1 MTHRWLASLL
11 APFLL
16 LALLVCSAATR
27 AQDLLAVPAIEGR
40 RVIDT
45 TGTLGAEQVRSLTA
59 KLAAIEAK
67 RGTQIV
73 VLMVPSVTPEDI
85 ESFTQRV
92 GDAWKLGRAA
102 VGDGVLIVVA
112 KNDRKVRLAAA
123 KALEG
128 ALPDLALRRI
138 ITEQISPAFKAGD
151 YAGGISA
158 AIDKLD
164 ARIAGEALPEPE
176 RRGTGAGDRG
186 GLDWQDLAIFLF
198 VGAPIAGAVLKG
210 MFGRKLGTALTSA
223 GIGAIGWWFTASLLI
238 AGGAALLTLLLVG
251 IMGMGG
257 MGAGRGR
264 SGGFGPGP
272 VIWGG
277 GGGGGFGSGGGGGF
291 SSGGG
296 GDFGGGGASGDW

>member
-1 MTHRWLASLL
+1 MTHRRLASL
-11 APFLL
+11 FMLL
-16 LALLVCSAATR
+16 LLVCGAAAR

-40 RVIDT
+40 RVIDS
-45 TGTLGAEQVRSLTA
+45 TGTLGAEQVNALTA

-73 VLMVPSVTPEDI
+73 VLMVTSVTPEDI

-92 GDAWKLGRAA
+92 GDAWKLGRPA
-102 VGDGVLIVVA
+102 VGDGALIVVA
-112 KNDRKVRLAAA
+112 KNDRKVRIAAA

-138 ITEQISPAFKAGD
+138 ITDQIGPAFKAGD

-176 RRGTGAGDRG
+176 RRGNDSKRG

-210 MFGRKLGTALTSA
+210 IFGRKLGSALTSA

-251 IMGMGG
+251 VMGMGG
-257 MGAGRGR
+257 MGGPRGR
-264 SGGFGPGP
+264 SGGMGP

-277 GGGGGFGSGGGGGF
+277 GGGGGGGF

>member
-1 MTHRWLASLL
+1 MVL
-11 APFLL
+11 LL
-16 LALLVCSAATR
+16 LALPVTAAR

-45 TGTLGAEQVRSLTA
+45 TGTFTAEQVASLTA
-59 KLAAIEAK
+59 RLAAIEAK

-112 KNDRKVRLAAA
+112 KTDRKVRLAAA
-123 KALEG
+123 KALDG

-138 ITEQISPAFKAGD
+138 ITEQVSPAFKAGD
-151 YAGGISA
+151 YAGGIA
-158 AIDKLD
+158 AAVDKLD
-164 ARIAGEALPEPE
+164 ARIAGEVLPEPE
-176 RRGTGAGDRG
+176 RVSRDSARG

-210 MFGRKLGTALTSA
+210 MFGRKLGTAFTSA

-238 AGGAALLTLLLVG
+238 AGGAALLTALLVG
-251 IMGMGG
+251 VMGLGSMGG
-257 MGAGRGR
+257 GRGR

-277 GGGGGFGSGGGGGF
+277 GGGGGGGGFGGGGGGGF

>member
-1 MTHRWLASLL
+1 MTHRRLASLFAL
-11 APFLL
+11 AIT
-16 LALLVCSAATR
+16 LALLLCGAAVR

-45 TGTLGAEQVRSLTA
+45 TGTLGAEQVKALTD

-92 GDAWKLGRAA
+92 GDAWKLGRAS
-102 VGDGVLIVVA
+102 VGDGALIVVA
-112 KNDRKVRLAAA
+112 KSDRKVRLAAA

-138 ITEQISPAFKAGD
+138 ITEQITPAFKAGD

-176 RRGTGAGDRG
+176 PEQRSGDGRRG
-186 GLDWQDLAIFLF
+186 GLGWQDLAIFLF

-210 MFGRKLGTALTSA
+210 IFGRKLGSALTGA
-223 GIGAIGWWFTASLLI
+223 GIGAIGWWLTASLLV

-251 IMGMGG
+251 VMGMGG
-257 MGAGRGR
+257 MGGPRGR
-264 SGGFGPGP
+264 SGGMGP

-277 GGGGGFGSGGGGGF
+277 GGGGGGFGGGGGGF

-296 GDFGGGGASGDW
+296 GDFGGGGASGSW